1 MIKIQKIKNLIILLF
16 LAISAP
22 CLHSQEDYI
31 VNHSK
36 FMQKTNPSYF
46 GFNSLNKVGVLYNQM
61 KLNEFDK
68 MDNKYV
74 FGAISF
80 DNLDFSLGL
89 DINSFKIQNTGLTIN
104 LANLS
109 YVYKLQFDNDLFFLP
124 AVSLGFGSSAVN
136 PGNLIFEDQ
145 LNTTTGFINT
155 ESIDRLAPVISNVNY
170 LDLGASFMLHSEKF
184 MAGLTLKHLNK
195 PNTSFNK
202 EVPFEKPIKISVQ
215 GAYEFNINP
224 YERRYLPRYSYLFAY
239 GSFTK
244 FGDSVLIYLSQ
255 DFQLGE
261 FSLGLSQQASSLNT
275 FALNNVGVSIGLA
288 VENFDFGILYN
299 FPFQSPGAV
308 FSPSIFELFVTFDF
322 SIYRRNRRGQYNRL
336 QTDNYF

>member
-1 MIKIQKIKNLIILLF
+1 MRKINKKYTSITALF
-16 LAISAP
+16 LMMFALSFA
-22 CLHSQEDYI
+22 QDEYI

-46 GFNSLNKVGVLYNQM
+46 GLNSLNKTGVLYNQM

-74 FGAISF
+74 FGALSF

-89 DINSFKIQNTGLTIN
+89 DVNSFKIQNTGLTIN

-109 YVYKLQFDNDLFFLP
+109 YVYKLQFDNDLYFLP
-124 AVSLGFGSSAVN
+124 AVTLGFGSQSVN
-136 PGNLIFEDQ
+136 PENLIFEDQ
-145 LNTTTGFINT
+145 LNTATGFINT
-155 ESIDRLAPVISNVNY
+155 ESIDPLAPVISNVNY
-170 LDLGASFMLHSEKF
+170 LDLGASFLLHSDRF

-195 PNTSFNK
+195 PNTSYNK
-202 EVPFEKPIKISVQ
+202 EVPFEKPIQISLQ
-215 GAYEFNINP
+215 GGYEFDLNP

-244 FGDSVLIYLSQ
+244 FGDATLIYLSQ

-261 FSLGLSQQASSLNT
+261 FSVGLSQQAASLNT

-336 QTDNYF
+336 QTDNYY

>member
-1 MIKIQKIKNLIILLF
+1 MHTRKETYCIFLLGLLLF
-16 LAISAP
+16 FGRGYA
-22 CLHSQEDYI
+22 QDDYI

-46 GFNSLNKVGVLYNQM
+46 GFNSLNKVGVLYNQV

-68 MDNKYV
+68 MDTKYV
-74 FGAISF
+74 FGALAF
-80 DNLDFSLGL
+80 QNLDFSLGL
-89 DINSFKIQNTGLTIN
+89 DINSFKIQNTGLTTN

-109 YVYKLQFDNDLFFLP
+109 YVYKLQFDNDMYFLP
-124 AVSLGFGSSAVN
+124 AVTIGFGSSSVN
-136 PGNLIFEDQ
+136 PENLIFEDQ
-145 LNTTTGFINT
+145 LNTATGFINT
-155 ESIDRLAPVISNVNY
+155 ESIDPLAPVISNVNY
-170 LDLGASFMLHSEKF
+170 FDLGASFLLHTDKF

-195 PNTSFNK
+195 PNASYNK
-202 EVPFEKPIKISVQ
+202 EVPFEMPISISVQ
-215 GAYEFNINP
+215 GAYEFDLNP
-224 YERRYLPRYSYLFAY
+224 YERRFLPRYSYLYAY

-244 FGDSVLIYLSQ
+244 FGDALVIYLSQ
-255 DFQLGE
+255 DIQLGE
-261 FSLGLSQQASSLNT
+261 FSVGLSQQAASLNT

-308 FSPSIFELFVTFDF
+308 YSPSIFELFVTFDF

-336 QTDNYF
+336 QIDNYY

>member
-1 MIKIQKIKNLIILLF
+1 MRGTKLSFIVSFILIVCSF
-16 LAISAP
+16 GWSFA
-22 CLHSQEDYI
+22 QDEYI

-46 GFNSLNKVGVLYNQM
+46 GFNSLNKTGVLYNQM

-74 FGAISF
+74 FGALAF
-80 DNLDFSLGL
+80 QNLDFSLGV
-89 DINSFKIQNTGLTIN
+89 DINSFKIQNTGMTIN

-109 YVYKLQFDNDLFFLP
+109 YVYKLQFDNNLYFLP
-124 AVSLGFGSSAVN
+124 AVTVGFGSRSVN
-136 PGNLIFEDQ
+136 PENLIFEDQ
-145 LNTTTGFINT
+145 LNMATGFINT
-155 ESIDRLAPVISNVNY
+155 ESIDPLAPALSSVNY
-170 LDLGASFMLHSEKF
+170 LDLGTSFMLHSDRF

-195 PNTSFNK
+195 PNISYNQ
-202 EVPFEKPIKISVQ
+202 EVEMEMPIQISVQ
-215 GAYEFNINP
+215 GAYEFDLNP

-239 GSFTK
+239 GSITK
-244 FGDSVLIYLSQ
+244 FGEALLIYLSQ

-261 FSLGLSQQASSLNT
+261 FSLGLSQQAASLNT

-288 VENFDFGILYN
+288 IENFDFGILYN

-308 FSPSIFELFVTFDF
+308 YSPSIFELFVTFDF

-336 QTDNYF
+336 QIDNYY

>member
-1 MIKIQKIKNLIILLF
+1 MRNKRRTNKLLLGIILLMT
-16 LAISAP
+16 ISLNA
-22 CLHSQEDYI
+22 QEEYI

-36 FMQKTNPSYF
+36 FMHKSNPSYF
-46 GFNSLNKVGVLYNQM
+46 GFNNLNKVGVLFNQM

-68 MDNKYV
+68 MDNKYAY
-74 FGAISF
+74 GALAF
-80 DNLDFSLGL
+80 ENLDFSLGA

-109 YVYKLQFDNDLFFLP
+109 YVYKLQFDNDLYFLP
-124 AVSLGFGSSAVN
+124 AVTVGFGSSSVN
-136 PGNLIFEDQ
+136 PENLIFEDQ
-145 LNTTTGFINT
+145 LNTATGFINT
-155 ESIDRLAPVISNVNY
+155 ESVDPLAPVISNVNY
-170 LDLGASFMLHSEKF
+170 LDLGASFILHSDKF

-195 PNTSFNK
+195 PNTSYNK
-202 EVPFEKPIKISVQ
+202 EVPIEKPIQISVQ
-215 GAYEFNINP
+215 GAYEFDLNP
-224 YERRYLPRYSYLFAY
+224 YERRYLPRYSYLFTY

-244 FGDSVLIYLSQ
+244 FGDAVLIYLSQ

-261 FSLGLSQQASSLNT
+261 FSVGISEQAASLNN

-308 FSPSIFELFVTFDF
+308 YSPSIFELFVTFDF
-322 SIYRRNRRGQYNRL
+322 SVFRRNRRGQYNRL
-336 QTDNYF
+336 QIDNY

>member
-1 MIKIQKIKNLIILLF
+1 MRNKRRTNKLLLGIILLMTIY
-16 LAISAP
+16 LNA
-22 CLHSQEDYI
+22 QEEYI

-36 FMQKTNPSYF
+36 FMHKSNPSYF
-46 GFNSLNKVGVLYNQM
+46 GFNNLNKVGVLFNQM

-68 MDNKYV
+68 MDNKYAY
-74 FGAISF
+74 GALAF
-80 DNLDFSLGL
+80 ENLDFSLGA

-109 YVYKLQFDNDLFFLP
+109 YVYKLQFDNDLYFLP
-124 AVSLGFGSSAVN
+124 AVTVGFGSSSVN
-136 PGNLIFEDQ
+136 PENLIFEDQ
-145 LNTTTGFINT
+145 LNTATGFINT
-155 ESIDRLAPVISNVNY
+155 ESVDPLAPVISNVNY
-170 LDLGASFMLHSEKF
+170 LDLGASFILHSDKF

-195 PNTSFNK
+195 PNTSYNK
-202 EVPFEKPIKISVQ
+202 EVPIEKPIQISVQ
-215 GAYEFNINP
+215 GAYEFDLNP
-224 YERRYLPRYSYLFAY
+224 YERRYLPRYSYLFTY

-244 FGDSVLIYLSQ
+244 FGDAVLIYLSQ

-261 FSLGLSQQASSLNT
+261 FSVGISEQAASLNN

-308 FSPSIFELFVTFDF
+308 YSPSIFELFVTFDF
-322 SIYRRNRRGQYNRL
+322 SVFRRNRRGQYNRL
-336 QTDNYF
+336 QIDNY

>member
-1 MIKIQKIKNLIILLF
+1 MRNKRRTNKLLLGIILLMTIY
-16 LAISAP
+16 LNA
-22 CLHSQEDYI
+22 QEEYI

-36 FMQKTNPSYF
+36 FMHKSNPSYF
-46 GFNSLNKVGVLYNQM
+46 GFNNLNKVGVLFNQM

-68 MDNKYV
+68 MDNKYAY
-74 FGAISF
+74 GALAF
-80 DNLDFSLGL
+80 ENLDFSLGA

-109 YVYKLQFDNDLFFLP
+109 YVYKLQFDNDLYFLP
-124 AVSLGFGSSAVN
+124 AVTVGFGSSSVN
-136 PGNLIFEDQ
+136 PENLIFEDQ
-145 LNTTTGFINT
+145 LNTATGFINT
-155 ESIDRLAPVISNVNY
+155 ESVDPLAPVISNVNY
-170 LDLGASFMLHSEKF
+170 LDLGASFILHSDKF

-195 PNTSFNK
+195 PNTSYNK
-202 EVPFEKPIKISVQ
+202 EVPIEKPIQISVQ
-215 GAYEFNINP
+215 GAYEFDLNP
-224 YERRYLPRYSYLFAY
+224 YERRYLPRYSYLFTY

-244 FGDSVLIYLSQ
+244 FGDAVLIYLSQ

-261 FSLGLSQQASSLNT
+261 FSVGISEQAASLNN

-308 FSPSIFELFVTFDF
+308 YSPSIFELFVTFDF
-322 SIYRRNRRGQYNRL
+322 SVFRRNRRGQYNRL
-336 QTDNYF
+336 QIENY

>member
-1 MIKIQKIKNLIILLF
+1 MQNKKRTYQFIAIIFILMGG
-16 LAISAP
+16 P
-22 CLHSQEDYI
+22 LHAQEEYI

-46 GFNSLNKVGVLYNQM
+46 GFNSLNRTGVLYNQM
-61 KLNEFDK
+61 KLNEYDK

-74 FGAISF
+74 FGALSF
-80 DNLDFSLGL
+80 NDLDFSLGA
-89 DINSFKIQNTGLTIN
+89 DVNSFKIQNTGLTLN
-104 LANLS
+104 LANIS
-109 YVYKLQFDNDLFFLP
+109 YVYKLQFDNNLFFLP
-124 AVSLGFGSSAVN
+124 AVTIGFGSSSVN
-136 PGNLIFEDQ
+136 PENLIFEDQ
-145 LNTTTGFINT
+145 LNTATGFINS
-155 ESIDRLAPVISNVNY
+155 ESIDPLAPVISNVNY
-170 LDLGASFMLHSEKF
+170 LDLGASFILHSDQF
-184 MAGLTLKHLNK
+184 MAGLSLKHLNR
-195 PNTSFNK
+195 PNTSYNK
-202 EVPFEKPIKISVQ
+202 EVPFEKPIQISVQ
-215 GAYEFNINP
+215 GAYEFDLNP
-224 YERRYLPRYSYLFAY
+224 YERRFLPRYSYLYAY

-336 QTDNYF
+336 QTDNYY